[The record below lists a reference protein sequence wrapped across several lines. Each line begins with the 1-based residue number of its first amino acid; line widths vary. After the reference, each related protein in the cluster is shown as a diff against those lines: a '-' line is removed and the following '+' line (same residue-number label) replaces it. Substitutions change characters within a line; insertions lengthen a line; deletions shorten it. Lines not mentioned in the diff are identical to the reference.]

1 MQKLGEKQVKIM
13 LRWCRI
19 DEHTKVRSLRDEFKG
34 SWGINCHLMLSGQE
48 LNLLESSWFKQL
60 LPT

>member
-1 MQKLGEKQVKIM
+1 MQKLGEKQVRIM

-34 SWGINCHLMLSGQE
+34 SWGINCHLMLSG
-48 LNLLESSWFKQL
+48 
-60 LPT
+60 